1 MTIKTATTTN
11 VRMIDARA
19 LDVFMILTS
28 DTGEYNYGNWSAK
41 KLIGLYAAEINKDF
55 QNKKTPEQIAK
66 HIVKLYMK
74 D

>member
-1 MTIKTATTTN
+1 MATITN
-11 VRMIDARA
+11 VKMIDVRA
-19 LDVFMILTS
+19 LDVFMVLTS
-28 DTGEYNYGNWSAK
+28 DTNEYNYGNWSAK
-41 KLIGLYAAEINKDF
+41 KLIELYAAEINKDF

>member
-1 MTIKTATTTN
+1 MATKTIKL
-11 VRMIDARA
+11 IDARA
-19 LDVFMILTS
+19 LDVFIVLEDMN
-28 DTGEYNYGNWSAK
+28 YNPWSAK
-41 KLIGLYAAEINKDF
+41 KLIELYAAEINKDF